1 MQFSHMGYACS
12 AYAVV
17 ERGESERINELFLYF
32 RMMSNR
38 LFSII
43 LFVCLALAGVA
54 SAQTVLQTGA
64 RQMGAQP
71 ASSASELSSDSLQR
85 ESDTPEEAQTA
96 DGDTLAQ
103 AADSSEFKGDPL
115 VKGKTGIEAIDTL
128 TVNEWDIP
136 TTRNSLPLTMLL
148 SVLPGGG
155 HYYTEHY
162 VRGGFITGI
171 ELLLVYEVY
180 FNKAYQKDRVLE
192 QARPFQDSVS
202 MYTKYIMEATDR
214 DSLRALQDKRNEY
227 ASRVREKSDKKMEQ
241 EDLRY
246 AENAWL
252 FGLHLYGMFD
262 AFGIWY
268 NNNHRSVEFRSMKT
282 ALLWAI
288 LPGFGQMYNGEFGK
302 AGLLYMGIIGA
313 TASIRTSQNMV
324 EYYLDRKHFLERENS
339 SPKELERVTERV
351 TYYRKNRNQY
361 IWGLALIY
369 LYSLGDAAVDA
380 LLSDFDNPIHFALMP
395 NFSGGAQAVFSL
407 DF

>member
-1 MQFSHMGYACS
+1 MP
-12 AYAVV
+12 
-17 ERGESERINELFLYF
+17 
-32 RMMSNR
+32 NR
-38 LFSII
+38 LFAIMLI
-43 LFVCLALAGVA
+43 VCLALAGVA
-54 SAQTVLQTGA
+54 GAQTVLQTGA
-64 RQMGAQP
+64 RQVGAQP
-71 ASSASELSSDSLQR
+71 ASSVADSSQASQQESAAPDQA
-85 ESDTPEEAQTA
+85 ESD
-96 DGDTLAQ
+96 DGEVDQ
-103 AADSSEFKGDPL
+103 AADTSGFKGDPL

-136 TTRNSLPLTMLL
+136 TTHNSLPLTMLL
-148 SVLPGGG
+148 SILPGGG

-180 FNKAYQKDRVLE
+180 FNKSFQKDRVLE

-252 FGLHLYGMFD
+252 FGLHLYGMLD

-268 NNNHRSVEFRSMKT
+268 NNNHRSVELRSMRT

-302 AGLLYMGIIGA
+302 AGLLYMGMLGA
-313 TASIRTSQNMV
+313 AASIHTSQNMV
-324 EYYLDRKHFLERENS
+324 EYYLDRKHFLEKEAS

-380 LLSDFDNPIHFALMP
+380 LLSDFDNPVHFALMP